1 MRRQLFS
8 HIDTEVNAVAALRR
22 DGLLRR
28 ESCTRIRAWVG
39 NGRLHGSTLELSP
52 RWECGRVKLMS
63 TSCVTVV
70 RHTCQFA
77 TAVHGI
83 RVPDLR
89 EPASCVCWRIRRLVV
104 RLAALLGA

>member
-52 RWECGRVKLMS
+52 RWECGGQADVNKLCNGRTPHVS
-63 TSCVTVV
+63 
-70 RHTCQFA
+70 
-77 TAVHGI
+77 I
-83 RVPDLR
+83 RDRGSWHPR
-89 EPASCVCWRIRRLVV
+89 A
-104 RLAALLGA
+104 